1 MKSAFKNKC
10 SSRPRCQIARAWQ
23 IQNYKSRFV
32 NSLQRPCKAGALYV
46 TRCFCHRPHKI
57 LFVNVLFAARKGTF
71 ANYFLNLSCCLIKVM
86 CFLRLH
92 LWKQKCWK
100 PWERQ
105 PTNPFHFGVI
115 LVRFQNHIRKAR
127 LKLLTLS
134 YFNHTAGRRFLPFGI
149 TAISKWL

>member
-1 MKSAFKNKC
+1 MSNGTRLANTEL
-10 SSRPRCQIARAWQ
+10 QIPFCKFIA
-23 IQNYKSRFV
+23 KH
-32 NSLQRPCKAGALYV
+32 SLQSPCKAGALYV

-115 LVRFQNHIRKAR
+115 LVRFQNHIRSAR
-127 LKLLTLS
+127 LKIAHVELFQS
-134 YFNHTAGRRFLPFGI
+134 HRWQAFSAVWNYRHFNMV
-149 TAISKWL
+149 W